1 MAKLTN
7 EERRKRKQEKE
18 ARINAWYA
26 RVHKNFILNKAE
38 ELNKILRSKK
48 VASVEHIE
56 GSYTVKFKNGQVFRF
71 TFKPESHF
79 LDRKIIPIFE

>member
-1 MAKLTN
+1 MARLTD
-7 EERRKRKQEKE
+7 EERIKRKHEKE
-18 ARINAWYA
+18 ARINA
-26 RVHKNFILNKAE
+26 RHKNFILNKAE